1 MSDVIF
7 PPQQTQ
13 DRWHVNR
20 ARLTEWC
27 LWDGEAVIYDDLSGD
42 TMKLDVIMTELF
54 RRLLES
60 DATSGDLM
68 RHLAEVLD
76 LAPDPKLWRLTE
88 IALARFA
95 DSGLITPCQ
104 PPAPPG
110 TSH

>member
-1 MSDVIF
+1 MPEAFF
-7 PPQQTQ
+7 PPKQSQ
-13 DRWHVNR
+13 DRWRVNR
-20 ARLTEWC
+20 ARLTDWR

-42 TMKLDVIMTELF
+42 TVKLDVIMTELF

-76 LAPDPKLWRLTE
+76 LEQDLKLWRLTE

-95 DSGLITPCQ
+95 DSGLIALSEL
-104 PPAPPG
+104 PAPPG
-110 TSH
+110 TSR